1 MEDDK
6 NAVLLALHVSTR
18 SLSQSAKF
26 DSGNALA
33 KLGLVGLV
41 NSHWTLIPRHEFA
54 AVFGSP
60 ERAHP
65 PCVAVV
71 HAARSYHCMPDMGWL
86 KIGHP
91 LIHWIMIVFPIE
103 IGIYG

>member
-18 SLSQSAKF
+18 NSRSQSAKF

-41 NSHWTLIPRHEFA
+41 NSHWTLIPRHFRGRIWEPI
-54 AVFGSP
+54 GP
-60 ERAHP
+60 IL
-65 PCVAVV
+65 AVV
-71 HAARSYHCMPDMGWL
+71 HAARNYHCMPDMGWL

-91 LIHWIMIVFPIE
+91 LIH
-103 IGIYG
+103 